1 MERFTAEQDK
11 MLPEK
16 RTLVITHFPKCVH
29 MVLIYVCNAHDSHVT
44 DMFIVK
50 GNFAN
55 SLIILCGGSLT
66 KLTAATE
73 TFGSGSQ
80 LASSNPV
87 ITSPQ

>member
-29 MVLIYVCNAHDSHVT
+29 VVLIYACNPHDSHVT

-55 SLIILCGGSLT
+55 SLVILRDGSLT
-66 KLTAATE
+66 REK
-73 TFGSGSQ
+73 
-80 LASSNPV
+80 
-87 ITSPQ
+87 